1 MIRGSWVLRILLT
14 QRIVNSHAGW
24 RSTYGDSEVCG
35 LCELWYLR
43 NCRHFADF
51 ADFAD
56 FAESAE
62 SAAYAGVLV
71 INPVLRGWQ
80 SL

>member
-1 MIRGSWVLRILLT
+1 MIQGSWVLRTLLT

-24 RSTYGDSEVCG
+24 RSTYGGSEVCG
-35 LCELWYLR
+35 LCEVWYLR
-43 NCRHFADF
+43 KCRHL

-56 FAESAE
+56 FAESA
-62 SAAYAGVLV
+62 AYAGVLS
-71 INPVLRGWQ
+71 INPAVGGWQ